1 MYLVLSPSDCGVI
14 EILLTHVAAKVFGA
28 SDGPAHG
35 GVSVFHQR
43 VLSRTIEARA
53 DRVAALGL
61 RAHALPTLIVSSGGD
76 QSGTIRALDGV
87 AVDRV

>member
-14 EILLTHVAAKVFGA
+14 EILLTHVAAKDIGA

-43 VLSRTIEARA
+43 ALSRTIEARA

-61 RAHALPTLIVSSGGD
+61 RAHALPTLFVGGD
-76 QSGTIRALDGV
+76 GD
-87 AVDRV
+87 